1 MRILVWM
8 LVVMFAL
15 TVLFFVPRLG
25 PVNPIEAMLAKV
37 SSQGAYMD
45 AAAVDALRASLADTF
60 GLGGSL
66 TEPVFRLHPSHRL
79 RRRLRPVAVDVSD
92 PGDGADPHRA
102 ALDLRPPA

>member
-1 MRILVWM
+1 MQLARFIAMRILVWM

-25 PVNPIEAMLAKV
+25 PVDPIEAMLAKV

-45 AAAVDALRASLADTF
+45 PAAVDALRASLADTF

-66 TEPVFRLHPSHRL
+66 TSQYFAFIHRIVFTGDFGPSL
-79 RRRLRPVAVDVSD
+79 SMY
-92 PGDGADPHRA
+92 
-102 ALDLRPPA
+102 PPR